1 MAEARSGVPQ
11 GSVILPILFFIYI
24 NNLPDHLSTDTL
36 FYADDVKLIAPVTK
50 MISSNTPE
58 TSAPDGPKIQN

>member
-24 NNLPDHLSTDTL
+24 NNLPDHLSADTL
-36 FYADDVKLIAPVTK
+36 LYADDAKLIAPETT
-50 MISSNTPE
+50 MISSNTP
-58 TSAPDGPKIQN
+58 